1 MNITYVKAL
10 DKESVDHIDKND
22 VKAEQIDLGFS
33 FDETNPGNTLDNKD
47 LLHAATQPTFSF
59 DEINIPQ
66 LPAEAR
72 QNVTVNYYP
81 PAIMPPPPPATKNKT
96 TQLVNSSFIDLNAKI
111 FNIMRSLSHIL
122 YTFWNSL
129 RFFGCEDEEINLN
142 IDSVNPF
149 SIISRRTLELSNGYF
164 IFGFAPYF
172 NNSFI
177 IAVSPMEIA

>member
-72 QNVTVNYYP
+72 QNVTVNYYS

-96 TQLVNSSFIDLNAKI
+96 TQLVNSSFIDLNARI

-129 RFFGCEDEEINLN
+129 RFFDREDEEINLN
-142 IDSVNPF
+142 IDSSETDNRNE
-149 SIISRRTLELSNGYF
+149 ISGFGSGVHQNHSKKNYF
-164 IFGFAPYF
+164 H
-172 NNSFI
+172 
-177 IAVSPMEIA
+177 